1 MKRFVYALI
10 CLVLIISSFSSSVA
24 ATEHDDQE
32 QIIISQTIENIGD
45 GCFLIE
51 TIYVPATQPYSNT
64 KTGTKVAECISSG
77 TTIYTLSVTG
87 IFTYDGSSSTATS
100 ASGSIATHVPNASII
115 SGNAYTSGASACAFG
130 SVSYYGATLQKTV
143 TLTCDKDGNLS

>member
-1 MKRFVYALI
+1 MKRLVHTLI
-10 CLVLIISSFSSSVA
+10 CLVLVISFFPVFA
-24 ATEHDDQE
+24 AAAENDGLG
-32 QIIISQTIENIGD
+32 QIMVSQTIEDIGG
-45 GCFLIE
+45 GCILIE
-51 TIYVPATQPYSNT
+51 TIYVPVAQPYSST

-115 SGNAYTSGASACAFG
+115 SRRAYTSGASACAFG
-130 SVSYYGATLQKTV
+130 SVSYNGATLQKTV